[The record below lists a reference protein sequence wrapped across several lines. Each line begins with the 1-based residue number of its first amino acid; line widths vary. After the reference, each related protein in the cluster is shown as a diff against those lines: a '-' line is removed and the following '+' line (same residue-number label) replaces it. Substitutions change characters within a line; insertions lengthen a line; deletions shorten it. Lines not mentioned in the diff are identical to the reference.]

1 MNLPDYPEVVPNWK
15 SQLPGTKKR
24 NPIVTTRIATILRMT
39 KLQNP
44 AQSSLNLSESI
55 DFDGESL
62 QKLKRSWNK
71 DTNCVPMIFAFGSD
85 DTERLLE

>member
-24 NPIVTTRIATILRMT
+24 NPIVTTIIATILRMT
-39 KLQNP
+39 KMQNLV
-44 AQSSLNLSESI
+44 QNSLNLSESI

-62 QKLKRSWNK
+62 QKLKRSCIK
-71 DTNCVPMIFAFGSD
+71 DTNCVPMIFAFGSV
-85 DTERLLE
+85 DTEQLLE

>member
-1 MNLPDYPEVVPNWK
+1 M
-15 SQLPGTKKR
+15 
-24 NPIVTTRIATILRMT
+24 
-39 KLQNP
+39 QNP
-44 AQSSLNLSESI
+44 AQNSLDLSESI

-62 QKLKRSWNK
+62 KKLKRSWNK